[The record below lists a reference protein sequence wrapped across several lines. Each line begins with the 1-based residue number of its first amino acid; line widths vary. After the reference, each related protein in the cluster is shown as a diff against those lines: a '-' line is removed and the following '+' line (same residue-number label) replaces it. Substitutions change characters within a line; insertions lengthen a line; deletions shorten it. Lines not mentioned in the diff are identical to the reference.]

1 MIFPKPST
9 VLIIWMRPKTIMK
22 LVALLVN
29 GNWVDLRTVVMPL
42 FSVPYVELI
51 LNGERNLWNIAGHIL
66 TSKSQDFLSHLIEFS
81 FSVILAR
88 QTIAAGGVARDI

>member
-1 MIFPKPST
+1 
-9 VLIIWMRPKTIMK
+9 MK
-22 LVALLVN
+22 LVALLVI
-29 GNWVDLRTVVMPL
+29 GNWVDSRTAVMPL

-66 TSKSQDFLSHLIEFS
+66 TSKSQDFLSQLIK

-88 QTIAAGGVARDI
+88 QITAAGGVARDI

>member
-1 MIFPKPST
+1 
-9 VLIIWMRPKTIMK
+9 MK

-66 TSKSQDFLSHLIEFS
+66 TSKSQDFLSQLIE